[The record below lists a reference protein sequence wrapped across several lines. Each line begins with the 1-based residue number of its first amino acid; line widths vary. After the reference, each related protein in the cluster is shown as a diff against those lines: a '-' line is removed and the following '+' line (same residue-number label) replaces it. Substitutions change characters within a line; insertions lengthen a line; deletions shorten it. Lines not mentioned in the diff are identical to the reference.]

1 MDFAVYYDSD
11 DELGELCES
20 FGKMRQILYHNK
32 IELWNMVEDRKKLQ
46 ASVAHDLRKPKAIIS
61 GYIDFLKV
69 NIPKGNITEEK
80 LLYILE
86 NLSDTSRR
94 MELYTDSI
102 RNINQPEEL
111 KVENKEYDLQKNVV
125 GIVDDFRV
133 LAKHH
138 NLKLEIKNEIE
149 ECKAVFDKQCFCRI
163 LENIFA
169 NAFRYADTRIIITFK
184 TEKNKFIT
192 MVCDDGQRFT
202 RENLQN
208 KDKVLFYTK
217 MSDGHM
223 GMGLTISRIL
233 SVKI

>member
-20 FGKMRQILYHNK
+20 FGKMRQILYHNT

-46 ASVAHDLRKPKAIIS
+46 ASVAHDLRKPIAIIS

-111 KVENKEYDLQKNVV
+111 KVENKEYDLQKIVV

-138 NLKLEIKNEIE
+138 NCLL
-149 ECKAVFDKQCFCRI
+149 
-163 LENIFA
+163 
-169 NAFRYADTRIIITFK
+169 
-184 TEKNKFIT
+184 
-192 MVCDDGQRFT
+192 
-202 RENLQN
+202 
-208 KDKVLFYTK
+208 
-217 MSDGHM
+217 
-223 GMGLTISRIL
+223 
-233 SVKI
+233 

>member
-1 MDFAVYYDSD
+1 
-11 DELGELCES
+11 
-20 FGKMRQILYHNK
+20 MRQILYHNT

-46 ASVAHDLRKPKAIIS
+46 ASVAHDLRKPIAIIS
-61 GYIDFLKV
+61 GYIDFFKV

-111 KVENKEYDLQKNVV
+111 KVENKEYDLQKIVV

-138 NLKLEIKNEIE
+138 NLKLEIKN
-149 ECKAVFDKQCFCRI
+149 
-163 LENIFA
+163 
-169 NAFRYADTRIIITFK
+169 
-184 TEKNKFIT
+184 
-192 MVCDDGQRFT
+192 
-202 RENLQN
+202 
-208 KDKVLFYTK
+208 
-217 MSDGHM
+217 
-223 GMGLTISRIL
+223 
-233 SVKI
+233 